1 MFRKLITIA
10 ATLIAA
16 TGLAVAGAGIASADT
31 GNTSFTATY
40 PEGTASG
47 GTVTWTCSRT
57 WRSRLSTRRTLRHQI
72 SDPQR

>member
-31 GNTSFTATY
+31 GNTSCTATSPSCTPADLLSRADAHLY
-40 PEGTASG
+40 RAKKRGRDRV
-47 GTVTWTCSRT
+47 VT
-57 WRSRLSTRRTLRHQI
+57 
-72 SDPQR
+72 DGA